1 MTLVIT
7 LTAAVVA
14 TIIRFARPDA
24 AARNRLG
31 LLALFYWGA
40 SVMWCV
46 DGFAS
51 LAEGETF
58 IEISDRTAMADDAL
72 LGMCVVL
79 LGLAVWV
86 VCKLIAAARS
96 RAQRVR

>member
-7 LTAAVVA
+7 LAAAIVV
-14 TIIRFARPDA
+14 TIIRFARPDGA
-24 AARNRLG
+24 IKNRLG

-51 LAEGETF
+51 LAEGGTF
-58 IEISDRTAMADDAL
+58 IEISDRAAMADDAL
-72 LGMCVVL
+72 LGM
-79 LGLAVWV
+79 WV
-86 VCKLIAAARS
+86 VILGIAAWVIYKVITRLAGRS
-96 RAQRVR
+96 HA